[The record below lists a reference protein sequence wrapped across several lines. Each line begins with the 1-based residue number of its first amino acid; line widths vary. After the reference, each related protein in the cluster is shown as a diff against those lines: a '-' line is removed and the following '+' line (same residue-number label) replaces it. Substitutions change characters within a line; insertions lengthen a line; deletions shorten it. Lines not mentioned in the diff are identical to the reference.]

1 MARGPSYYSDKL
13 DVLADLFGEPVELG
27 ENQLAVGDRIYPIV
41 DDVIVLLPP
50 EHRPP
55 SVAGLS
61 AVPRPQGRDEAS
73 ALVQYSFGQEW
84 CHFDRILPEH
94 DKEFTDYFDL
104 VDLTSLRNARVCDLG
119 CGNGR
124 WSYYIAKLCR
134 ELILVDFS
142 DAIFVARRNLKAV
155 EHALFF

>member
-55 SVAGLS
+55 SVAE
-61 AVPRPQGRDEAS
+61 P
-73 ALVQYSFGQEW
+73 
-84 CHFDRILPEH
+84 
-94 DKEFTDYFDL
+94 
-104 VDLTSLRNARVCDLG
+104 ARG
-119 CGNGR
+119 
-124 WSYYIAKLCR
+124 S
-134 ELILVDFS
+134 EPP
-142 DAIFVARRNLKAV
+142 
-155 EHALFF
+155 